1 MVQLP
6 EYTYEP
12 ETEKKED
19 EEGNVIDVFVMDSK
33 TGYPKIKKDSEAREA
48 GYWTIPDIGMERIR
62 RAGKKIKEETG
73 ADIDYGF
80 RVFKLD
86 SSNMKDVYYR
96 PEEVEQLSFT
106 DKVDNIKSGR
116 GPEDLLFQVMLDMG
130 ILLSESISEEEIGG
144 KKVFNVGDGFLIAC
158 FEEKVT
164 DDVVKAIAQKKPRYA
179 VFRDS
184 SMADDSVM
192 TNFDQIFETYSK
204 ETVRKVL

>member
-6 EYTYEP
+6 E
-12 ETEKKED
+12 ETS
-19 EEGNVIDVFVMDSK
+19 EGTEAFK
-33 TGYPKIKKDSEAREA
+33 QGYL
-48 GYWTIPDIGMERIR
+48 TIPEIAEERIR

-80 RVFKLD
+80 RIFKLD

-96 PEEVEQLSFT
+96 PVEEEQYSFGIR
-106 DKVDNIKSGR
+106 VDNIKSDR
-116 GPEDLLFQVMLDMG
+116 SPEDLLFQVMLDMG
-130 ILLSESISEEEIGG
+130 ILLSETIAEEEIDG

-158 FEEKVT
+158 FDENVT
-164 DDVVKAIAQKKPRYA
+164 DETVKAIAQKKPRYA

-184 SMADDSVM
+184 SMANDSVM
-192 TNFDQIFETYSK
+192 ANFDQIFETYSK